1 MQAQVESTTTSAN
14 AKHWPTP
21 AVNEAKER
29 LTCFSTPSA
38 RSTVQNA
45 ARDVAIGGAAAAQ
58 KVAMKRKR
66 GSQKNAKRVSPP
78 SPPMRCKI
86 NVMNSLVIAP
96 GPASAPGL
104 VPGAVA
110 PLLIAVVLI

>member
-1 MQAQVESTTTSAN
+1 MQAQVEITTTSAN
-14 AKHWPTP
+14 AKHWPTH
-21 AVNEAKER
+21 AKNEAKAR

-66 GSQKNAKRVSPP
+66 GSQKNAKRVSSL

-86 NVMNSLVIAP
+86 NVMNSLVIVP

-104 VPGAVA
+104 VPGVVV

>member
-14 AKHWPTP
+14 AKHWQTH
-21 AVNEAKER
+21 AENGAKAR

-58 KVAMKRKR
+58 KVAMKRER

-78 SPPMRCKI
+78 SPPMRCK
-86 NVMNSLVIAP
+86 NNAMRSLVIMP
-96 GPASAPGL
+96 RPAAAPGL
-104 VPGAVA
+104 VPRAVL

>member
-1 MQAQVESTTTSAN
+1 M
-14 AKHWPTP
+14 
-21 AVNEAKER
+21 
-29 LTCFSTPSA
+29 
-38 RSTVQNA
+38 QNA

-66 GSQKNAKRVSPP
+66 GSQKNAKRVSSP

-86 NVMNSLVIAP
+86 NGMKSLVIVP

-104 VPGAVA
+104 VPGAVV